1 MEKTS
6 KYYKSLT
13 IKEFTEAAER
23 YEGKNAGIYE
33 MCKYDYPQILEEI
46 EKESFTDLLDA
57 GCGPAPMLSLLSE
70 KYPDKNYTGIDLT
83 EKMIEVAQSKNI
95 PNATFVVGDCEN
107 LPFKENSFDVVICSM
122 SAHHYPEIQN
132 FYNSVFRVLRPGG
145 RFIMRDC
152 TLDSKAL
159 RWFCKHI
166 EIPLANLCGHGDV
179 AMLQRED
186 VRAGLE
192 KAGMKVLKCEAQKK
206 MRLHVLAKKP
216 ADCAII

>member
-1 MEKTS
+1 MKKTS
-6 KYYKSLT
+6 KYYKDLT

-46 EKESFTDLLDA
+46 KKEPFTDLLDA

-83 EKMIEVAQSKNI
+83 EKMIEVAKAKNI
-95 PNATFVVGDCEN
+95 PNATFIVGDCEN
-107 LPFKENSFDVVICSM
+107 LPFEDNSFDVIICSM

-145 RFIMRDC
+145 RFILHDMTSDNK
-152 TLDSKAL
+152 LI
-159 RWFCKHI
+159 RWFGSNI
-166 EIPLANLCGHGDV
+166 EMPLAHLFGHGDV
-179 AMLQRED
+179 DMLRRED

-192 KAGMKVLKCEAQKK
+192 KAGMQVMKCEIQAK

-216 ADCAII
+216 E